1 MFKILDKDL
10 AISSGVYTHEGVG
23 RFYRVDNLWVPSVT
37 TITKQME
44 DPLKFINLK
53 PDVREH
59 GRNRGTVMHGMLE
72 EFYEDLK
79 NPNIKQ
85 KLLNIIE
92 TVKIRPDILRENIN
106 VKSFESGRK
115 LFMKIWEAGVL
126 KRISKLIASEMMIS
140 NKFIIDNVVYGYAGR
155 LDCVGIVNG
164 FQTLV
169 DFKSSTGE
177 KTLNDIQNY
186 FTQIPA
192 YVIPYQQQNNVV
204 LNAEIW
210 IASERT
216 DFVQVFELTQEE
228 IQKYYKKF
236 ENLVVTYYKNHK
248 QLIDFINSQLN

>member
-23 RFYRVDNLWVPSVT
+23 RFYRVGDLWVPSVT

-44 DPLKFINLK
+44 DPLKFADLK
-53 PDVREH
+53 PEVRTH
-59 GRNRGTVMHGMLE
+59 GCNRGTVMHGMLE
-72 EFYEDLK
+72 EFYEDSQTVS
-79 NPNIKQ
+79 IKE
-85 KLLNIIE
+85 KLLKIIE
-92 TVKIRPDILRENIN
+92 IVKIRPDILKENISE
-106 VKSFESGRK
+106 KSFDSGRK
-115 LFMKIWEAGVL
+115 LFMKIWEAGIL

-140 NKFIIDNVVYGYAGR
+140 NKFEIDNVVYGYAGR
-155 LDCVGIVNG
+155 FDCVGVVNG
-164 FQTLV
+164 FDTLI

-192 YVIPYQQQNNVV
+192 YVIPYQKQNNVV

-216 DFVQVFELTQEE
+216 DFVQVFELTQDE
-228 IQKYYKKF
+228 IQKYYKQF
-236 ENLVVTYYKNHK
+236 ENLVVTYYTNNK
-248 QLIDFINSQLN
+248 QLIDFINNQLN